1 MTERSRDNKVR
12 RTARKQ
18 GLFLKY
24 DPNGYFVHDTSTGGF
39 HDGVESVLSLEEVE
53 KLLGI

>member
-12 RTARKQ
+12 RTARRQ

-24 DPNGYFVHDTSTGGF
+24 DPNGYSVHDTSTGDF
-39 HDGVESVLSLEEVE
+39 HNGVESVLSIDEVE